1 MRKERTINV
10 GIKSADSIDVI
21 FTGEYLCKGIQ
32 CTGEY
37 CFGHDLSEEL
47 LFTPTYK
54 ECFFTL
60 KDVTIG
66 IDFHWQMD
74 ENQSFKGALKL
85 FVKKGIL
92 IAVNIIGIEDYLTS
106 VISSEM
112 SATAPFE
119 FLKAH
124 AVISRSWVIRQLE
137 RKIEAGRGEGMKD
150 TPEELVRW
158 QESEDHIYFDVCADD
173 HCQRYQGITK
183 AFTPE
188 VRKAVESTW
197 GEVITYDGKV
207 CDARFS
213 KCCGGQT
220 EEFSA
225 CWENIDVPYL
235 KSVKDPFCGEATEE
249 VLKKVLPSFDQK
261 TTDYLDWEVSYTA
274 DEISKLVAKRTGT
287 DFGTILDLIPLDRGA
302 SGRIYRL
309 KIVGTKRTRII
320 GKELEIRKTL
330 SKSHLNSSAFEVE
343 KLFDG
348 FRLKGKGWGHGVGLC
363 QIGAAVMG
371 EKGYSYDAILKHY
384 YKGVTIQ
391 RLYDRD

>member
-21 FTGEYLCKGIQ
+21 FTGEYLCKGIP

-137 RKIEAGRGEGMKD
+137 RKIEAGR
-150 TPEELVRW
+150 
-158 QESEDHIYFDVCADD
+158 
-173 HCQRYQGITK
+173 
-183 AFTPE
+183 
-188 VRKAVESTW
+188 
-197 GEVITYDGKV
+197 
-207 CDARFS
+207 
-213 KCCGGQT
+213 
-220 EEFSA
+220 
-225 CWENIDVPYL
+225 
-235 KSVKDPFCGEATEE
+235 
-249 VLKKVLPSFDQK
+249 
-261 TTDYLDWEVSYTA
+261 
-274 DEISKLVAKRTGT
+274 
-287 DFGTILDLIPLDRGA
+287 
-302 SGRIYRL
+302 
-309 KIVGTKRTRII
+309 
-320 GKELEIRKTL
+320 
-330 SKSHLNSSAFEVE
+330 
-343 KLFDG
+343 
-348 FRLKGKGWGHGVGLC
+348 
-363 QIGAAVMG
+363 
-371 EKGYSYDAILKHY
+371 
-384 YKGVTIQ
+384 
-391 RLYDRD
+391 